1 MQIFKKEILQKLKEL
16 EGLTSE
22 IYSIVVK
29 SSEVDNQILAELYDK
44 RSTILADV
52 EQYVMEDGKELI
64 EQNQNDWMN
73 LMVPILELDKKSL
86 EVLKNKVSGLEDKIK
101 TKNRQKSVLAY
112 NK

>member
-29 SSEVDNQILAELYDK
+29 SSEDDNQLLAELYDK
-44 RSTILADV
+44 RSTILAEV
-52 EQYVMEDGKELI
+52 EQYVLEEDKELI
-64 EQNQNDWMN
+64 EKNQNEWMN

-86 EVLKNKVSGLEDKIK
+86 EVLKNKVSGLEDEIK